1 MRLYGYSALPG
12 SPGINLASTSFTIPG
27 GAAVGRP
34 LLPNMRELKQGGT
47 RDPSFP
53 ENEDIPFPIPQ
64 AMVPGAAGNIS
75 GMQMAQGMPIIPMM
89 GAPQDPFGVYDH
101 PGLRG
106 KPSQSI
112 YDKGNDLPRMFPMQ
126 PGGLGIPQG
135 MPGYEF
141 DRKIPPANVVRDI
154 PTGFDRKFVS

>member
-34 LLPNMRELKQGGT
+34 LLPNMRKLKQGGR
-47 RDPSFP
+47 RDPSLPP
-53 ENEDIPFPIPQ
+53 EENIPFSLPQ

>member
-34 LLPNMRELKQGGT
+34 LLPNMRKLKQGGR
-47 RDPSFP
+47 RDPSLPP
-53 ENEDIPFPIPQ
+53 EENIPFSLPQ

-101 PGLRG
+101 PG
-106 KPSQSI
+106 
-112 YDKGNDLPRMFPMQ
+112 
-126 PGGLGIPQG
+126 
-135 MPGYEF
+135 YEF
-141 DRKIPPANVVRDI
+141 DRKIFPENAARGI
-154 PTGFDRKFVS
+154 PVGTGFDHKFVS

>member
-34 LLPNMRELKQGGT
+34 LLPNMRKLKQGGR
-47 RDPSFP
+47 RDPSLPP
-53 ENEDIPFPIPQ
+53 EENIPFSLPQ

-75 GMQMAQGMPIIPMM
+75 GMQMAQGMPGYEFDRKIFPENAARGIPV
-89 GAPQDPFGVYDH
+89 GTGFDH
-101 PGLRG
+101 
-106 KPSQSI
+106 
-112 YDKGNDLPRMFPMQ
+112 MFPMQ

-141 DRKIPPANVVRDI
+141 DRKIFPENAARGI
-154 PTGFDRKFVS
+154 PVGTGFDHKFVS